1 MKITGRARRLLV
13 EDRPKQGKARG
24 MDQDG
29 GADEGSGG
37 GAFVVLRPPAPGPFV
52 FASPH
57 SGTAYPAGMGADPAL
72 AEASLRSAEDALVDR
87 LIAPGVDHGATVVLA
102 RLGRAWVDLNRD
114 PADLDPALIEGAVE
128 GAVSA
133 RTAAGY
139 GVIPRL
145 SGDGRPL
152 YARRLTLAEA
162 SARIRQ
168 THAPYHAALA
178 AEMRAARARHGEAV
192 LVDWHS
198 MPARATQA
206 AGGARG
212 PDVVLGDRHGAS
224 CAAALTRR
232 LRRAFEALGWRVALN
247 QPYAGGW
254 TTQTWGRPSEGLQ
267 AIQIE
272 LNRALYFDE
281 AAHRPGPGWSR
292 TEKGVAQVIAGLLA
306 GT

>member
-1 MKITGRARRLLV
+1 
-13 EDRPKQGKARG
+13 
-24 MDQDG
+24 MDYDG
-29 GADEGSGG
+29 AGAGTRDDDV
-37 GAFVVLRPPAPGPFV
+37 FVVLRPQTPGRFV

-57 SGTAYPAGMGADPAL
+57 SGTVYPSGMGGDPAL
-72 AEASLRSAEDALVDR
+72 ADASLRSAEDALVDR
-87 LIAPGVDHGATVVLA
+87 LIAPGVDLGATVVLA

-114 PADLDPALIEGAVE
+114 PADLDPLLIEGTPD
-128 GAVSA
+128 GAVSP

-145 SGDGRPL
+145 TGDGRAL
-152 YARRLTLAEA
+152 YDRRLTLDEA
-162 SARIRQ
+162 RDRIAG
-168 THAPYHAALA
+168 THTPYHSALA
-178 AEMRAARARHGEAV
+178 ERMKAARAQYGEAV

-198 MPARATQA
+198 MPARATQG

-212 PDVVLGDRHGAS
+212 PDVVLGDRHGSS
-224 CAAALTRR
+224 CSAALTRR

-254 TTQTWGRPSEGLQ
+254 TTQHWGRPSEGFH
-267 AIQIE
+267 AIQVE

-281 AAHRPGPGWSR
+281 AARSPGPGWSR
-292 TEKGVAQVIAGLLA
+292 TEKGVARVIAALLD

>member
-1 MKITGRARRLLV
+1 MS
-13 EDRPKQGKARG
+13 
-24 MDQDG
+24 QDG
-29 GADEGSGG
+29 SGADHSGDD
-37 GAFVVLRPPAPGPFV
+37 AVVVLGPRTPTRFI

-57 SGTAYPAGMGADPAL
+57 SGTIYPSQMDAAPDL
-72 AEASLRSAEDALVDR
+72 SESSLRSAEDALVDR
-87 LIAPGVDHGATVVLA
+87 LIAPGVDLGATVVLA

-114 PADLDPALIEGAVE
+114 PADLDPLLIDGAAD

-145 SGDGRPL
+145 TGDGRAL
-152 YARRLTLAEA
+152 YSRRLSLDEA
-162 SARIRQ
+162 SDRIAG
-168 THAPYHAALA
+168 THAPYHAALGDR
-178 AEMRAARARHGEAV
+178 MQAARAQYGEAV

-198 MPARATQA
+198 MPARATQGS
-206 AGGARG
+206 GGARG
-212 PDVVLGDRHGAS
+212 PDVVLGDRHGSS
-224 CAAALTRR
+224 CSAELTRR

-254 TTQTWGRPSEGLQ
+254 TTQKWGRPSEGFH

-281 AAHRPGPGWSR
+281 MARSPGPGWSR
-292 TEKGVAQVIAGLLA
+292 TEKGVARVIASLLGGA
-306 GT
+306 

>member
-1 MKITGRARRLLV
+1 MHQGG
-13 EDRPKQGKARG
+13 DRDRVGA
-24 MDQDG
+24 DSDG
-29 GADEGSGG
+29 GD
-37 GAFVVLRPPAPGPFV
+37 AFVVLRPETPGRFV

-57 SGTAYPAGMGADPAL
+57 SGTVYPPEMGADPGL
-72 AEASLRSAEDALVDR
+72 PEASLRSAEDALVDR
-87 LIAPGVDHGATVVLA
+87 LITPGAGLGATVVLA

-114 PADLDPALIEGAVE
+114 PADLDPLLIDGAPD

-145 SGDGRPL
+145 TGDGRAL
-152 YARRLTLAEA
+152 YDRHMALDEARD
-162 SARIRQ
+162 RIAG
-168 THAPYHAALA
+168 THTPYHAALA
-178 AEMRAARARHGEAV
+178 AAMEAARAQHGEAV

-198 MPARATQA
+198 MPARATQGV
-206 AGGARG
+206 GGARG
-212 PDVVLGDRHGAS
+212 PDVVIGDRHGSS
-224 CAAALTRR
+224 CEAALSRR

-254 TTQTWGRPSEGLQ
+254 TTQRWGRPSEGFH

-281 AAHRPGPGWSR
+281 TARAPGPGWSR
-292 TEKGVAQVIAGLLA
+292 TEKGVARIIAELLD